1 MVMRW
6 LAILI
11 GSQVLVACGEGTSL
25 HTLAVDPYL
34 VQVSHKPDPLKV
46 GFTAEMQMR
55 LLDSGQQV
63 VDGCEVKMRQYMPD
77 MEMKKDN
84 DFIDLSHQNGV
95 YVGQTREFSMGGVW
109 KIDTHIHC
117 GEEAVGSLVYQL
129 EWPE

>member
-1 MVMRW
+1 MRW
-6 LAILI
+6 WLAVLI
-11 GSQVLVACGEGTSL
+11 GSQLLVACDGGASL
-25 HTLAVDPYL
+25 RTLAVGPYQ
-34 VQVSHKPDPLKV
+34 VEVSHNPDPLKV
-46 GFTAEMQMR
+46 GFNAEMQMR
-55 LLDSGQQV
+55 LLESGQQL

-77 MEMKKDN
+77 MEMMNDN
-84 DFIDLSHQNGV
+84 DYIDLSRQNGV